1 MNKLVRSLA
10 VLTAGVLAT
19 SGCSLLGDQYP
30 SPTAQFEK
38 AVESAGSSQVT
49 GLRVSRI
56 NGDWLLSVTIAPP
69 GQEPKDWGLDGSY
82 PIEFADPPAPDRPMT
97 TQDFEAIHQDLV
109 AQIPAECDQ
118 SVVAVWELA
127 PSGAQM
133 DWVECQV
140 EGGHTEYLP
149 GTARIDKQPVRDHFN
164 ASDPESVA
172 AATEIFGKLFADGKL
187 LHLRMPHLGMNQAFF
202 ANGTP
207 VQLWDGTQCS
217 PSLGLPDDEPGNP
230 LGMLCSD
237 NTEGEQ
243 PFDLSTFD
251 PATIA
256 GVRPQAAAHAGVP
269 ESSFQTITFI
279 SRDGVNLYVQLIYGN
294 AQRLDATIAP
304 R

>member
-19 SGCSLLGDQYP
+19 SGCSLLGDEYP
-30 SPTAQFEK
+30 APTAQFEK
-38 AVESAGSSQVT
+38 AVESAGSNQVT
-49 GLRVSRI
+49 AMQFARV
-56 NGDWLLSVTIAPP
+56 NGNWLLTFTISPP
-69 GQEPKDWGLDGSY
+69 GEEPQDWGVNGPDS
-82 PIEFADPPAPDRPMT
+82 IDFADPPAPARPMT
-97 TQDFEAIHQDLV
+97 TQDFEAIYQDLT

-118 SVVAVWELA
+118 SAIAVWELA
-127 PSGAQM
+127 PSGAQV
-133 DWVECQV
+133 DWVECEV

-172 AATEIFGKLFADGKL
+172 AAADIFGKLFVDGKL
-187 LHLRMPHLGMNQAFF
+187 LYLRMPDLGLNQALV
-202 ANGTP
+202 AYGATA
-207 VQLWDGTQCS
+207 QLWDGTQCS

-230 LGMLCSD
+230 VLMGC
-237 NTEGEQ
+237 NEIIEGEQ
-243 PFDLSTFD
+243 PFDLLAFD

-269 ESSFQTITFI
+269 ESAFQTITFI
-279 SRDGVNLYVQLIYGN
+279 SRDGVNLYVQLIHGN